1 MALIQAHSKMSDVI
15 TSTPDIIPV
24 INRFGILLGT
34 GDKTIT
40 EICASHNL
48 DPEFLL
54 CIINTYI
61 NEEYFPERALKSFCA
76 STIIS
81 YLEKTY
87 KSYQLFQLPNIERH
101 FEFLIG
107 RSGNN
112 NNLGLMKRFFD
123 ELKTELMSRIH
134 NDITTWFPCV
144 RNMESGLSQENID
157 VDCSTNIIDKLN
169 DLKHMFILHLSGEYE
184 PNLCFGVIAAIISLE
199 KDIRQNDRIRNRIL
213 LPLYKSLAQPN

>member
-87 KSYQLFQLPNIERH
+87 K
-101 FEFLIG
+101 
-107 RSGNN
+107 
-112 NNLGLMKRFFD
+112 
-123 ELKTELMSRIH
+123 
-134 NDITTWFPCV
+134 
-144 RNMESGLSQENID
+144 
-157 VDCSTNIIDKLN
+157 
-169 DLKHMFILHLSGEYE
+169 
-184 PNLCFGVIAAIISLE
+184 
-199 KDIRQNDRIRNRIL
+199 
-213 LPLYKSLAQPN
+213 